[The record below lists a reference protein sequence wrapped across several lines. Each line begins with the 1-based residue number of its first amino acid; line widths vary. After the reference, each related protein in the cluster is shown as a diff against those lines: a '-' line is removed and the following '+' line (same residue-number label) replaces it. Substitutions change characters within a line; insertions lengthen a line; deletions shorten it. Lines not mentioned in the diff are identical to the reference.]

1 MVALPGG
8 YFRAL
13 GRVDDTMNLGG
24 IKISSAELERVCATE
39 GLKECAAI
47 AVPPKSGGPAR
58 LVVVAVL
65 EDDSDATAEL
75 LAQKMQSQLRSHL
88 NPLFKI
94 HAVYLVDSLPRTA
107 SNKVM
112 RRVLRTRFQDE

>member
-1 MVALPGG
+1 MIALPGG
-8 YFRAL
+8 YYRAL

-24 IKISSAELERVCATE
+24 IKISSAELERVCSIE

-47 AVPPKSGGPAR
+47 AVPPLAGGPAR

-65 EDDSDATAEL
+65 EEDVQADNKAL
-75 LAQKMQSQLRSHL
+75 LQTMQTQLRSRL

-94 HAVYLVDSLPRTA
+94 HAVHLVDSLPRTA

-112 RRVLRTRFQDE
+112 RRVLRARFQDE